1 MVFKKGKSALI
12 IFDRHANLKYK
23 YGNRKFWCRG
33 YYVDSVGRNE
43 KKIKEYIF
51 ISLYIIMEF
60 VASHGLGYAKI
71 IQCLVYGGFGLVSV
85 LMGAIFKNKNTATYL
100 NQSIHFCAMLIYFIF
115 AGLYLKWFNYDFSI
129 VISVTIFVGIYLL
142 IAYIFYLY
150 EKNMIKKSTKSY
162 NN

>member
-1 MVFKKGKSALI
+1 MEKFKNLLGGFLAGVGIGALI
-12 IFDRHANLKYK
+12 EAIL
-23 YGNRKFWCRG
+23 
-33 YYVDSVGRNE
+33 SII
-43 KKIKEYIF
+43 IKENIVGVP
-51 ISLYIIMEF
+51 EF

-71 IQCLVYGGFGLVSV
+71 IQCLVYGGFGLVAV
-85 LMGAIFKNKNTATYL
+85 LMGEIFKNKNRATYL

-150 EKNMIKKSTKSY
+150 EKNMIKKINKKL
-162 NN
+162 